1 MLEIAIQPGK
11 KTQKFFWKNEQNNE
25 HNKQLNPK
33 IKVGA
38 QNKK

>member
-1 MLEIAIQPGK
+1 MFF

-25 HNKQLNPK
+25 HYKQLNPK
-33 IKVGA
+33 AKFDG